1 MSEIAVRM
9 WQIAGTAYQ
18 ERSRSAGFQLTDAD
32 DELDELASHLVSEIV
47 LGDVDSPIAAELAL
61 VARFYERLGDHAVNL
76 ARRVDI
82 MAAPRR
88 LSNLKRPPQK
98 RSVDAAAPKA
108 SNGRRRAIARLRR
121 IRLLPTND
129 EGFLDEFVAAAL
141 NARDC
146 AEDLRSLIATF
157 SDFDEHFDS
166 IIARERRGDEITTE
180 LLRRLHASLVPPYD
194 REDMH
199 ALTEEL
205 DNVVDNMF
213 AAASLMQVFH
223 IREALPELTQQA
235 DVLVTMTDELVE
247 LMVCLK
253 SRDGARYRLERIEHL
268 ERQGDNIYQHSMG
281 RLFSGQYDAIEVMKW
296 KDIVQALE
304 ESLNSI
310 EDVSDVVE
318 SILVRSS

>member
-1 MSEIAVRM
+1 
-9 WQIAGTAYQ
+9 
-18 ERSRSAGFQLTDAD
+18 
-32 DELDELASHLVSEIV
+32 
-47 LGDVDSPIAAELAL
+47 
-61 VARFYERLGDHAVNL
+61 
-76 ARRVDI
+76 
-82 MAAPRR
+82 
-88 LSNLKRPPQK
+88 
-98 RSVDAAAPKA
+98 
-108 SNGRRRAIARLRR
+108 LRR

-281 RLFSGQYDAIEVMKW
+281 RLFSGQYDALEVMKW